1 MLRRLTLLQDRLDQE
16 QREKVEFQKEVS
28 GILEGNRRLKEE
40 VKFLEDRG
48 RETSPFAT
56 PDGKQESKPKEAERP
71 PKEAAG
77 LKEAAN
83 TRRLRDPRRRLQVQ
97 RRLQIQR
104 RLRDPQRRLQ
114 IVRRL
119 IDPQRK
125 VKCCPRI
132 LQSKSFSSLWR
143 GCRKKLVRNGGDEG
157 ALQQI
162 FPAWPIGLLT
172 RHPLTTTIGCFA

>member
-83 TRRLRDPRRRLQVQ
+83 TRRL
-97 RRLQIQR
+97 QIQ
-104 RLRDPQRRLQ
+104 
-114 IVRRL
+114 
-119 IDPQRK
+119 
-125 VKCCPRI
+125 
-132 LQSKSFSSLWR
+132 
-143 GCRKKLVRNGGDEG
+143 GG
-157 ALQQI
+157 
-162 FPAWPIGLLT
+162 
-172 RHPLTTTIGCFA
+172 

>member
-71 PKEAAG
+71 PKEAADC
-77 LKEAAN
+77 KEAD
-83 TRRLRDPRRRLQVQ
+83 RPPKESQMLSKDPTIQVILKLMEGMQEEVGAEWRRRRCPSADLP
-97 RRLQIQR
+97 RLADWSPDTAPIDYNDWLLCLGPQIADLSPTSEQWW
-104 RLRDPQRRLQ
+104 
-114 IVRRL
+114 
-119 IDPQRK
+119 
-125 VKCCPRI
+125 
-132 LQSKSFSSLWR
+132 SE
-143 GCRKKLVRNGGDEG
+143 CR
-157 ALQQI
+157 
-162 FPAWPIGLLT
+162 P
-172 RHPLTTTIGCFA
+172 